1 MPHKL
6 LRELKWQLL
15 VFNVDTRSQEQHK
28 FGEIFHINKQI
39 NFPL

>member
-1 MPHKL
+1 ML
-6 LRELKWQLL
+6 MSLR
-15 VFNVDTRSQEQHK
+15 FDDTRSQEQHK